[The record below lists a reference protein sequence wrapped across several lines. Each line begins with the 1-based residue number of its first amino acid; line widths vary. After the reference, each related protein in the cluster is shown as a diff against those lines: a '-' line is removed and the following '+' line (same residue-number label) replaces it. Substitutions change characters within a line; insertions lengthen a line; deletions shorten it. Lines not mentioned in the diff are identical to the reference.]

1 MSGPRLFL
9 GGPPPLVPKG
19 LEKLAAGVRVCPALD
34 EALAAADVVMMLRV
48 QLERQREP
56 LFASPAEYARHYCLT
71 AERLARA
78 KPDAIVMH
86 PGPFL
91 RGIDIAGDVA
101 DSPRSVIPHQVEN
114 GVAVRM
120 ALLELLAGGQA

>member
-1 MSGPRLFL
+1 MR
-9 GGPPPLVPKG
+9 
-19 LEKLAAGVRVCPALD
+19 D
-34 EALAAADVVMMLRV
+34 ADVVMILRV
-48 QLERQREP
+48 QLERLREP

-71 AERLARA
+71 PARLALA

-91 RGIDIAGDVA
+91 RGVDIAGEVA
-101 DSPRSVIPHQVEN
+101 DSERSVIPDQVEN

-120 ALLELLAGGQA
+120 ALLELLAPPAPESGKAGNKKR

>member
-1 MSGPRLFL
+1 VKVCH
-9 GGPPPLVPKG
+9 PLQ
-19 LEKLAAGVRVCPALD
+19 
-34 EALAAADVVMMLRV
+34 EALQDADVVMMLRV
-48 QLERQREP
+48 QFERQREP

-71 AERLARA
+71 PDRLARA

-91 RGIDIAGDVA
+91 RGVDIAGEVA

-120 ALLELLAGGQA
+120 ALLELLTGASQ